1 MVHFLILAAG
11 KGERAKKV
19 SNNSPKQYIEF
30 NNISPLRYLLKKIT
44 KIKEIS
50 SITVVISKDNLR
62 EYKRDIR
69 GIKNLRKYILGGK
82 TREESSFKG
91 LKSLKNEF
99 GNKSKQ
105 KVLIHDA
112 ARPFIS
118 KKIITQSI
126 KSLEKYNATC
136 PYIKNEDTIKSISYD
151 NKLNHIN
158 RDKIISLQT
167 PQGFDLN
174 QIFKLH
180 NENRKSNKK
189 HTDDL
194 SLLIDKEMPF
204 KLIKGSKRNFKITTH
219 EDLLLFKDII
229 LSKKKKLVG
238 IGFDI
243 HAFTEGNEIILGG
256 VKLKSKYKLLA
267 HSDGDVLL
275 HSITDAI
282 LGATGKNDIGV
293 HYPPSNNKY
302 KSANSILFLNK
313 AMNYIEENNGE
324 IINLDINLIC
334 DYPKINPIKS
344 KLKKSLSNLLKVE
357 VDKINIKAT
366 STEDQGFINF
376 KNGIASQAIVSI
388 ESINE

>member
-19 SNNSPKQYIEF
+19 SNNSPKQYTEF

-118 KKIITQSI
+118 KKIITKSI

-243 HAFTEGNEIILGG
+243 HAFTEGSEIILGG

-302 KSANSILFLNK
+302 KSTNSILFLNK
-313 AMNYIEENNGE
+313 AMSYIEENNGE

-366 STEDQGFINF
+366 TTEDQGFINF
-376 KNGIASQAIVSI
+376 KNGIASQAIISI